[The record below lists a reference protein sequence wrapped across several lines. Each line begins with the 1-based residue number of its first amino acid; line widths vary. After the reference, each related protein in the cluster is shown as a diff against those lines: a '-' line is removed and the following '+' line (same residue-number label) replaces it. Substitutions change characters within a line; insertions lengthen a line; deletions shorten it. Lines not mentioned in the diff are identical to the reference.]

1 MFSEQEA
8 MHSEQLIINTLWLA
22 FPEGGGAGRIF
33 KINFREEKK
42 KKAYIRWN
50 FFAEKLCS
58 PWKDADRRPEAA
70 PPGPGSGVSPSS

>member
-42 KKAYIRWN
+42 KKLISDGTFLLRSSAVPG
-50 FFAEKLCS
+50 KMQT
-58 PWKDADRRPEAA
+58 DAQRRLPQDRGA
-70 PPGPGSGVSPSS
+70 G